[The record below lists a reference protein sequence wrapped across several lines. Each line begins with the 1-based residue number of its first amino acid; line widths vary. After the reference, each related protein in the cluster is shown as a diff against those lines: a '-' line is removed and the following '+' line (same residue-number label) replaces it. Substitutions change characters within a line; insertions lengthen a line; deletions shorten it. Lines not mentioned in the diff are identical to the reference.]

1 MYCFLQQKRK
11 SKKHNLK
18 RNQMK
23 KFILIVVIMLVFQ
36 IDTNAQEVLE
46 LDPGQSMCISGKGKG
61 QDGAINPFM
70 ETGSVAIVKNLGEN
84 QFSIRVEYEGKVKE
98 KIRLDPSR
106 ITRVI
111 LPKSHVMYFD
121 NKLKTKT
128 EVSFRA
134 LQ

>member
-1 MYCFLQQKRK
+1 
-11 SKKHNLK
+11 
-18 RNQMK
+18 MK

-36 IDTNAQEVLE
+36 IDTNAQE
-46 LDPGQSMCISGKGKG
+46 
-61 QDGAINPFM
+61 
-70 ETGSVAIVKNLGEN
+70 VKNLGEN

-111 LPKSHVMYFD
+111 LPKGHVMYFD